1 MNFLKEE
8 LFHGVEYLVE
18 GTGSDKKL
26 YIEGVFAQA
35 EVANRNKRIYPLN
48 VLRNEIMRYTRE
60 NISDGRSWGE
70 LGHPMGPNI
79 NLDRVCILIK
89 EMNQDGSDFI
99 GKALVTNT
107 PMGTVLKGL
116 MESNGRIG
124 VSTRALGSLKDGRYG
139 LKEVANDLRLLAV
152 DVVADPS
159 APKAFVNSLMEN
171 ARWVLNER
179 TGEYLQEATHDMR
192 KRLRAMSILEQ
203 ERNARKMLSEY
214 ITIIARNS

>member
-1 MNFLKEE
+1 
-8 LFHGVEYLVE
+8 VEYLVE
-18 GTGSDKKL
+18 GTGSNKKL

-48 VLRNEIMRYTRE
+48 VLRNEVTRYTRE
-60 NISDGRSWGE
+60 NISEGRSWGE

-89 EMNQDGSDFI
+89 EINQDGSDFI
-99 GKALVTNT
+99 GKALVTTT

-124 VSTRALGSLKDGRYG
+124 VSTRALGSLKDGHNG

-171 ARWVLNER
+171 ASWVLNEKN
-179 TGEYLQEATHDMR
+179 GMYVQEATHDMR

-203 ERNARKMLSEY
+203 EMNARKMFSEY
-214 ITIIARNS
+214 ITRIERSRR

>member
-18 GTGSDKKL
+18 GTGSNKTL

-48 VLRNEIMRYTRE
+48 VLRNEVTRYTRE
-60 NISDGRSWGE
+60 NISEGRSWGE

-89 EMNQDGSDFI
+89 EMNQDGFDFI

-124 VSTRALGSLKDGRYG
+124 VSTRALGSLKDGHNG

-179 TGEYLQEATHDMR
+179 TGEYVQEATHDMR
-192 KRLRAMSILEQ
+192 KRLRAMSILE
-203 ERNARKMLSEY
+203 RKGMPARCSRSTLP
-214 ITIIARNS
+214 